1 MGNDADSMPT
11 TKMNVQVAQSP
22 HSTLHME
29 AMEDVRRVETR
40 RLKGGNSKEL
50 GKGLEKDS

>member
-1 MGNDADSMPT
+1 MGNDADSMPI
-11 TKMNVQVAQSP
+11 TKINVQVAQSP

-40 RLKGGNSKEL
+40 RLKKGNSEEL
-50 GKGLEKDS
+50 GKGLEKES